1 MRLYE
6 TLYDSGQN
14 RWSVIARDD
23 FDTYWFVL
31 VPDLGSRE
39 TAQIVVR
46 GLTTDEREGY

>member
-14 RWSVIARDD
+14 RWSVIAKDD
-23 FDTYWFVL
+23 FDTDWFVL
-31 VPDLGSRE
+31 SADVGSRE

-46 GLTTDEREGY
+46 GLTADEREGY